1 MVTATE
7 PIADRPWYR
16 RTLFGVVLTVW
27 AVLLCFVAQARG
39 WLPGQRPSATSLYS
53 LTSTASLLS
62 SFAVGQRSWPV
73 AGALMILAAAFLIAT
88 IASFAQG
95 R

>member
-1 MVTATE
+1 MTATE
-7 PIADRPWYR
+7 PIADRRWYR

-27 AVLLCFVAQARG
+27 GVLFCFFAQWRG

-53 LTSTASLLS
+53 LTSSASLLS
-62 SFAVGQRSWPV
+62 SLAVGRRSWPV

-88 IASFAQG
+88 IAGFAQG